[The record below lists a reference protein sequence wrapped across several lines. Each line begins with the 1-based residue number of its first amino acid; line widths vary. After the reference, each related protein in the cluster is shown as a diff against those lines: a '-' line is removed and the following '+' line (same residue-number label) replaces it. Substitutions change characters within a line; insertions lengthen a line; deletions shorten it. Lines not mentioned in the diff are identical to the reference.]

1 MSRIA
6 STSLMT
12 RLPADVAGRAT
23 DPGGMKPHDERPDD
37 GHEVQGAEP
46 LQEVD
51 PHTAFMRAQYARIAG
66 TGLSLLDELM
76 ADEPAEAA
84 PKAPPSKEDGAAPS
98 AASSGA
104 SAPPRS

>member
-84 PKAPPSKEDGAAPS
+84 PKGSPSKEDGAPPS
-98 AASSGA
+98 AAS
-104 SAPPRS
+104 

>member
-1 MSRIA
+1 MKEHQGTPDEPR
-6 STSLMT
+6 
-12 RLPADVAGRAT
+12 
-23 DPGGMKPHDERPDD
+23 PGQDAPSP
-37 GHEVQGAEP
+37 EP
-46 LQEVD
+46 VD
-51 PHTAFMRAQYARIAG
+51 AHTAFKRAQYARIAG

-84 PKAPPSKEDGAAPS
+84 PKAPPSKEDGAPPS